1 MSTVRRVVGLLFVLG
16 CDTAEDRPATW
27 SYLHAAII
35 APSCATASCHSS
47 LASVAGRDL
56 STPEYAYA
64 ALTGRTCNAPPHPQ
78 DPPLEYTRYV
88 FIQSLYGFGQR
99 GIEPDGPYDL
109 LMPPDQPLADVE
121 IDLIERWYAAGA
133 KCD

>member
-1 MSTVRRVVGLLFVLG
+1 MLLAWLVVA
-16 CDTAEDRPATW
+16 CDAAEDRPPRW
-27 SYLHAAII
+27 SYLHAAIL

-47 LASVAGRDL
+47 ISSAAGRDL

-64 ALTGRTCNAPPHPQ
+64 ALTGRTCGAPALPGEQ
-78 DPPLEYTRYV
+78 SLDYV
-88 FIQSLYGFGQR
+88 RDVFSASLYGAGQR
-99 GIEPDGPYDL
+99 GGNDPDAPYDL
-109 LMPPDQPLADVE
+109 LMPPGMPLADVE